1 MKETTQSV
9 EFEWPRRGDLIHIDD
24 ESDEIANGAVDVM
37 AYSLFEYSLR
47 IYFVI
52 IKYGTNY
59 YLKEMES
66 NYMHLLD
73 KSQRVLLG
81 DECLCQWL
89 EVNTY

>member
-1 MKETTQSV
+1 M
-9 EFEWPRRGDLIHIDD
+9 DLDK
-24 ESDEIANGAVDVM
+24 NGAVDVM
-37 AYSLFEYSLR
+37 AYSLFKYSLR

-81 DECLCQWL
+81 DECLCQ
-89 EVNTY
+89 